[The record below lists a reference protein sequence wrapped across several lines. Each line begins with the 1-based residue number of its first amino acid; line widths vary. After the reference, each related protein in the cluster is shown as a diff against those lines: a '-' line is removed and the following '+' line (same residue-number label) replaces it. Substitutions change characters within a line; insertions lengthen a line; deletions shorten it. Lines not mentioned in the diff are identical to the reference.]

1 MWADD
6 NKVVGTYT
14 DYRVICAHLGIVCHK
29 TQSGK
34 VALSQAITAARK
46 KAGVSSVAAEAA
58 VPSSSNPSHT
68 PMQTHTSV
76 APTAQG
82 AVPANDQAVTAATL
96 MQQAI
101 SLLGVAGS
109 PSAELSPQQIEQVC
123 ALIQIH
129 APRPSAVEIV
139 VRRPDNTTHHVGATH
154 EAFPEVLEWIEL
166 GEHVYIHGPAGTGKS
181 HIGAQVAEAL
191 GRPFA
196 AMSFSSQSLKSELF
210 GMMSPITGEYIPT
223 EFHRMYT
230 QGGVFMLDEADNAN
244 PNLLSALNMALA
256 NPTAAFPC
264 GMVAKHPDFIC
275 IATAN
280 TFGNGATEAYV
291 GRNPLDGAAKNR
303 LQTIF
308 AGYDRTLEAAR
319 FSKQACELVWA
330 ERDRLAGKSGWIL
343 SMRDIQRV
351 EKLLSRGYTTD
362 VVYKRAIEAN
372 LPQNLRK

>member
-1 MWADD
+1 
-6 NKVVGTYT
+6 
-14 DYRVICAHLGIVCHK
+14 
-29 TQSGK
+29 
-34 VALSQAITAARK
+34 
-46 KAGVSSVAAEAA
+46 
-58 VPSSSNPSHT
+58 
-68 PMQTHTSV
+68 MQTHTSV

-210 GMMSPITGEYIPT
+210 GMISPITGEYIPT

-351 EKLLSRGYTTD
+351 EKLLSRGYTTE